1 MKILKITI
9 FLFALLLLTS
19 CEIVQETHFNVNGS
33 GTYSLGF
40 DMSEMMKMG
49 LSSEEDAASQQ
60 IDTLLVFADYIELKK
75 DSIAKLSQEDQDK
88 IKELEPFSLSMKSD
102 SVTNT
107 LEMKLK
113 YDFKDQEDLLAFGD
127 KLKGQNFDE
136 LDIFS
141 GALAKDISTDN
152 ADGEEGKEES
162 GFPDFNKSFITNF
175 SRAGFSVR
183 ITQEAM
189 EKQEKEKDTTITADS
204 PMVDMIRFK
213 NRYIFPYKVKSVS
226 NKNAR
231 VLSDFKGIE
240 ISGNLYEITNN
251 PQFFD
256 TEVRFE
262 GE

>member
-1 MKILKITI
+1 MKIFKVTS
-9 FLFALLLLTS
+9 FLFSLLLLAS
-19 CEIVQETHFNVNGS
+19 CEIVQETHFNADGS

-49 LSSEEDAASQQ
+49 LSSEEDFTSQQ

-102 SVTNT
+102 TVTNT

-136 LDIFS
+136 LSMFS
-141 GALAKDISTDN
+141 GVLSTGKSADIE
-152 ADGEEGKEES
+152 DGEEGKAES
-162 GFPDFNKSFITNF
+162 AFPDFNTSFITSF
-175 SRAGFSVR
+175 SREGFSLR
-183 ITQEAM
+183 ITQEAL

-204 PMVDMIRFK
+204 PMVELVRFK
-213 NRYIFPYKVKSVS
+213 NRYTFPYKVKAVS

-240 ISGNLYEITNN
+240 ISGNLFEITNN
-251 PQFFD
+251 PRFFD
-256 TEVRFE
+256 MDVAFE